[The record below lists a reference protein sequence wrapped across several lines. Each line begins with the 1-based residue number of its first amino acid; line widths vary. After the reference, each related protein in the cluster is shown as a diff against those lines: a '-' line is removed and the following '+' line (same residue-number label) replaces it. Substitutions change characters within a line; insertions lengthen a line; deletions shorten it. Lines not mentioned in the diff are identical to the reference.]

1 MQKQLT
7 WDMDTVFDGGSG
19 SDTLRIFIQETK
31 EVIVEAKL
39 LIEKWSPE
47 NQTRAAEK
55 LADFL
60 MKRQEAFDRLGEA
73 STFARGLLS
82 ADTNDTQ
89 AAKVVNHLSQL
100 GSQLSEV
107 ETRFMKKIKAV
118 SDHNWDAL
126 LSDEQLQVS
135 LFNLNEKR
143 EKGKKLLSESEERI
157 IQQLSLDGLE
167 GFNNVYQSLVNSIR
181 VPVETD
187 GETKQLSAGQAA
199 NKLSSHPDPAVRSQ
213 ILSDWE
219 QSWKEKAPLFADT
232 LNHLAGFRLQTY
244 QLRGEKDFLKPA
256 LEYNRMEQ
264 LTLDIMWETITKNK
278 PKLVDFLDR
287 KAALMGK
294 DKLGW
299 ADVTAPLSL
308 GSFEPK
314 TYSFEEAQTFVAKHF
329 GSLSTEMQELA
340 ETAFEHNWVEAEDRE
355 GKRPGAYCSNL
366 PVSRQSRI
374 FMTFSGS
381 ANNVSTLA
389 HELGHAYHSHVMR
402 DLPHLNRRYAMNVAE
417 TASTFCE
424 MVISDATVAASHSLE
439 EKIAL
444 LDSKISRAA
453 VMFMNIHSRYL
464 FETRF
469 YSKRQSGLVD
479 VKELSQLME
488 DAQKEAFQ
496 DALDSYHP
504 MFWAS
509 KLHFHITGVPFY
521 NFPYTF
527 GFLFSLGI
535 YSYAKNK
542 GTDFE
547 EDYRN
552 LLRDTA
558 SMTTEELALKHMD
571 ADLTQPDFWQSA
583 IDEILADIDEYLE
596 LTAAYLS

>member
-199 NKLSSHPDPAVRSQ
+199 NKLSSHPDPAVRAQ

-278 PKLVDFLDR
+278 PKLIDFLDR

-329 GSLSTEMQELA
+329 GSFSTEMQELA

-479 VKELSQLME
+479 VNELSQLME

-496 DALDSYHP
+496 NALDSYHP

-571 ADLTQPDFWQSA
+571 ADLTQPAFWQSA

>member
-7 WDMDTVFDGGSG
+7 WDMDTIFKGGSDSKELKDFIDG
-19 SDTLRIFIQETK
+19 IKETISD
-31 EVIVEAKL
+31 AKS
-39 LIEKWSPE
+39 LINQWSPE
-47 NQTRAAEK
+47 SDRDSTGDLIA
-55 LADFL
+55 FL
-60 MKRQEAFDRLGEA
+60 TKRETAFDYLGEA
-73 STFARGLLS
+73 STFSRGLLS
-82 ADTNDTQ
+82 ANVNDSK
-89 AAKVVNHLSQL
+89 AAKTVNQLSQL
-100 GSQLSEV
+100 GSQLSDV
-107 ETRFMKKIKAV
+107 ETQFMKKLKSIPDEKWDTLLTHDQLKA
-118 SDHNWDAL
+118 SA
-126 LSDEQLQVS
+126 
-135 LFNLNEKR
+135 FNLNEKR
-143 EKGKKLLSESEERI
+143 EKGKKLLSENEERI

-181 VPVETD
+181 IPFEKD
-187 GETKQLSAGQAA
+187 GDVTTLSAGQAA
-199 NKLSSHPDPAVRSQ
+199 NKLSGHPDPTVRES
-213 ILSDWE
+213 LLTTWE
-219 QSWKEKAPLFADT
+219 MAWQSKAPLFANT

-244 QLRGEKDFLKPA
+244 KLRDEPDFLTPA
-256 LEYNRMEQ
+256 LEYNRLQ
-264 LTLDIMWETITKNK
+264 KQTLDTMWNTITKNK
-278 PKLVDFLDR
+278 PKLVDFLNR
-287 KAALMGK
+287 KAALMHK

-308 GSFEPK
+308 GDYEPK
-314 TYSFEEAQTFVAKHF
+314 EYSFEEAQAFVIEHF
-329 GSLSTEMQELA
+329 GSFSEDMKGLA
-340 ETAFEHNWVEAEDRE
+340 QTAFDQAWVEAEDRE

-366 PVSRQSRI
+366 PKSKQSRV

-424 MVISDATVAASHSLE
+424 MVISSATVDAANSVE

-469 YSKRQSGLVD
+469 YEQRQHGLLD
-479 VKELSQLME
+479 ENELSTLME
-488 DAQKEAFQ
+488 EAQKEAFQ
-496 DALDSYHP
+496 DSLESYHP

-535 YSYAKNK
+535 YSYAKGQNK
-542 GTDFE
+542 NFE
-547 EDYRN
+547 SDYRN

-558 SMTTEELALKHMD
+558 SMTTEDLAKKHLD
-571 ADLTQPDFWQSA
+571 VDLTQPDFWQSA
-583 IDEILADIDEYLE
+583 IDEILTDIDEYMA
-596 LTAAYLS
+596 LTSKFI